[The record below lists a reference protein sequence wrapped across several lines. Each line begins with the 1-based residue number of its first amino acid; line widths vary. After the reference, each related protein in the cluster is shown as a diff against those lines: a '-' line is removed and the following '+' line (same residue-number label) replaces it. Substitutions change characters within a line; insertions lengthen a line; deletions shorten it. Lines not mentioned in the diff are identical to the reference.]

1 MLITPNSILPYNN
14 RKTIT
19 REELAWAS
27 DRMGERLAALQSA
40 CNEVGGRL
48 MYVGIPE
55 QHSMLREDYPEGY
68 ENDGAYLDMIE
79 EEFFR
84 ELDERGIMYIDMM
97 PIFKTED
104 YRSYYSPYDH
114 HYTLDGAIRTY
125 REIQK
130 RLEELGL
137 AGGMLNVEDFT
148 RITLENPFMGSR
160 ARAVK
165 NAHYLTGTISRL
177 EPTVP
182 IEFDRYQSGV
192 RYEWIDFKPKKT
204 TTEIGYYLYMGG
216 DNAETLV
223 KTNRPELPDIM
234 IIGDSFTNPLESML
248 YTGFDTMV
256 SVDLRHNEKSVYDY
270 IKEYEPDIVLVVR
283 DDTCYLSFDGNGK
296 Y

>member
-19 REELAWAS
+19 REEIAWAS
-27 DRMGERLAALQSA
+27 DRMGERLAALESA
-40 CNEVGGRL
+40 IEDIGGKL
-48 MYVGIPE
+48 VYVGVPE

-68 ENDGAYLDMIE
+68 ENDGEYLDMIE

-114 HYTLDGAIRTY
+114 HYTLDGAMRTY
-125 REIQK
+125 QEIK
-130 RLEELGL
+130 KKLEAQGL
-137 AGGMLNVEDFT
+137 ASGMLDIEDFT
-148 RITLENPFMGSR
+148 RITLENPFIGSR

-165 NAHYLTGTISRL
+165 SVCYPTSTISRL
-177 EPTVP
+177 EPITP
-182 IEFDRYQSGV
+182 IEFERYQSGV
-192 RYEWIDFKPKKT
+192 KYAWIDFKPKKT
-204 TTEIGYYLYMGG
+204 DSEIGYYLYMGG
-216 DNAETLV
+216 DNAETVV
-223 KTNRPELPDIM
+223 KTNRDELPDIM
-234 IIGDSFTNPLESML
+234 IIGDSFTNPLESLL

-270 IKEYEPDIVLVVR
+270 IKEYEPDIVLIVR